1 MTTQSRGVRR
11 DRSARRR
18 VGRAARVVSF
28 YFGAVWAYVAVVAVI
43 RSSTLSDPLWHQL
56 PGLRRDTA
64 GALCFGGSLVFYAVA
79 QFVDGRP

>member
-1 MTTQSRGVRR
+1 VGP

-18 VGRAARVVSF
+18 VARTARVVSF
-28 YFGAVWAYVAVVAVI
+28 YLGAVWAYVAVVAI
-43 RSSTLSDPLWHQL
+43 LRSNTLSDPLWHQL

-64 GALCFGGSLVFYAVA
+64 GALCFAGSLVLYAVA